1 MSDEDRGK
9 VRFGD
14 LRAILQYVPVF
25 RGQTFVVAVDG
36 AVLAAGHLSHL
47 LLDLAV
53 LQSLNVRVALV
64 YGAGHQIRA
73 LGMER
78 RVELTTV
85 DGTGRTDAATL
96 EVSIDAISRLSST
109 LMQALT
115 VAGIRTASANALIAH
130 RAGMVGGV
138 DQEFTGVV
146 DRVDAQSL
154 MSFLEQG
161 ILPLVAPLGY
171 DRQGVTLRLN
181 SDSAAVETALAL
193 RAAKIVFVTLGRVLD
208 SRGEQ
213 IRHVGVE
220 QAEALVE
227 RDGFPEFPPHLLSKL
242 RHAAKACRERVP
254 RVHIVDG
261 ARDDALLAELFSNEG
276 IGTMVYADAYQ
287 EIRPAGPGDAASIH
301 AMIRSSVVEQELRDR
316 SVEELAREIGDFFV
330 IEVDG
335 NAVGCMALHLYPELQ
350 AAELAC
356 LFIRRSHENQGYGRR
371 LVAYAIDRARREG
384 AGRLFL
390 LTTGARSYFE
400 RLAGFREGRPEDLP
414 EERRSIWEA
423 SGRRSQVLFLD
434 LRAAAVSPA

>member
-1 MSDEDRGK
+1 
-9 VRFGD
+9 V
-14 LRAILQYVPVF
+14 VF
-25 RGQTFVVAVDG
+25 
-36 AVLAAGHLSHL
+36 
-47 LLDLAV
+47 
-53 LQSLNVRVALV
+53 V
-64 YGAGHQIRA
+64 YGAGYQIRT
-73 LGMER
+73 LGAER
-78 RVELTTV
+78 GVPLTTV

-96 EVSIDAISRLSST
+96 EVSIDAITRLGST

-115 VAGIRTASANALIAH
+115 AAGIRTATANALIAH
-130 RAGMVGGV
+130 RAGMVRGV

-154 MSFLEQG
+154 LSFLDQG
-161 ILPLVAPLGY
+161 ILPLIAPLGY

-193 RAAKIVFVTLGRVLD
+193 RAAKIVFVTTGRVVN
-208 SRGEQ
+208 SSGEQ
-213 IRHVGVE
+213 IRHLGVE
-220 QAEALVE
+220 QAETLVAS
-227 RDGFPEFPPHLLSKL
+227 GGAPELAPHLLSKL

-261 ARDDALLAELFSNEG
+261 SRDDALLAELFSNEG

-287 EIRPAGPGDAASIH
+287 EIRRADAADAASIH
-301 AMIRSSVVEQELRDR
+301 SMIRSSVVEQELRDR
-316 SVEELAREIGDFFV
+316 TVEDVAREISDYFV

-335 NAVGCMALHLYPELQ
+335 NPVGCMALHTHAELQ
-350 AAELAC
+350 VAELAC

-384 AGRLFL
+384 AERLFL

-400 RLAGFREGRPEDLP
+400 RLAGFVEGTPEDLP
-414 EERRSIWEA
+414 PERRKMWEA

-434 LRAAAVSPA
+434 LQKAAVSSA

>member
-1 MSDEDRGK
+1 MSEEDRGK

-53 LQSLNVRVALV
+53 LQSLNVRVVLV
-64 YGAGHQIRA
+64 YGAGHQIRT

-78 RVELTTV
+78 GVELTTV
-85 DGTGRTDAATL
+85 DGMGRTDAATL
-96 EVSIDAISRLSST
+96 EVSIDAITRLSST

-115 VAGIRTASANALIAH
+115 VAGIRTATANALIAH
-130 RAGMVGGV
+130 RAGIVGGV

-146 DRVDAQSL
+146 DRVDGQSL
-154 MSFLEQG
+154 MSFLKQG

-181 SDSAAVETALAL
+181 SDSAAVETALTL
-193 RAAKIVFVTLGRVLD
+193 GAAKIVFVTLGRVMD

-213 IRHVGVE
+213 IRHVSVE
-220 QAEALVE
+220 QAEALTD
-227 RDGFPEFPPHLLSKL
+227 RAGSPEFPPHLLSKL

-261 ARDDALLAELFSNEG
+261 TRDDALLAELFSNEG

-287 EIRPAGPGDAASIH
+287 EIRPAGPGDAAAIH

-316 SVEELAREIGDFFV
+316 SAEELAQEIADYYV

-335 NAVGCMALHLYPELQ
+335 NAVGCMALHYFPERR

-371 LVAYAIDRARREG
+371 LVAYAIDRARRDG
-384 AGRLFL
+384 AGQLFL
-390 LTTGARSYFE
+390 LTTGARGYFE
-400 RLAGFREGRPEDLP
+400 RLAGFIEGKPEDLP
-414 EERRSIWEA
+414 EERKRTWEA

-434 LRAAAVSPA
+434 LRAATPV